1 MWSYTSLA
9 WQALFLG
16 LIWVPFAVIAGLIDT
31 WNTEG
36 GRAFRAQ
43 VAHPFVTMRT
53 LNEERRLRHAHA
65 H

>member
-1 MWSYTSLA
+1 MNLNVANA
-9 WQALFLG
+9 WLCLSVLVAF
-16 LIWVPFAVIAGLIDT
+16 VPFAVVAGIVDT

-43 VAHPFVTMRT
+43 LTHPVRT
-53 LNEERRLRHAHA
+53 FRFNHPRLFTHAHA